1 MPSIRWERRQLDEG
15 RAREP
20 LPVAPGEPVTT
31 LPEPVELLQLAQPE
45 GGLEVG
51 QPVVVA
57 EFRNLVAPG
66 TRGVGMADPVVAHRA
81 ESLGQVLAVGQ
92 HGAPLAGRHLLGRVE
107 GERRHVGE
115 RPHRPV
121 PEGAPDR
128 MGRVGD
134 QDPLVLARE
143 REQPVVVAGQARE
156 VHGQD
161 DARARRRQALHRVR
175 IEVQRLP
182 VDVGEDRSGAL
193 IDDRVRGR
201 GEGQRRRD
209 RPVTGSEPRRPARGV
224 ERGGAVREGHGVFHP
239 PALGQAALEP
249 RQGGPLGDPVRGERL
264 AHGGDVAGID
274 RLPGVRQEGPP
285 HARAAYECELLKLL
299 HRRASLWS

>member
-1 MPSIRWERRQLDEG
+1 M
-15 RAREP
+15 
-20 LPVAPGEPVTT
+20 
-31 LPEPVELLQLAQPE
+31 
-45 GGLEVG
+45 
-51 QPVVVA
+51 
-57 EFRNLVAPG
+57 
-66 TRGVGMADPVVAHRA
+66 
-81 ESLGQVLAVGQ
+81 
-92 HGAPLAGRHLLGRVE
+92 
-107 GERRHVGE
+107 
-115 RPHRPV
+115 
-121 PEGAPDR
+121 
-128 MGRVGD
+128 
-134 QDPLVLARE
+134 LARE
-143 REQPVVVAGQARE
+143 REQPVVVCGQARE

-161 DARARRRQALHRVR
+161 DARARRRQTLHRVR

-193 IDDRVRGR
+193 IDVRVRGR

-274 RLPGVRQEGPP
+274 RLPGVR
-285 HARAAYECELLKLL
+285 
-299 HRRASLWS
+299 